1 MQWWC
6 TNNYAF
12 DCLTGPQESGGRIPW
27 AFTLTGP
34 DENYL
39 VVQNTNTRADLD
51 SNARDGPDTV
61 TIFARNVETG
71 MLTKGVSL
79 GFPTVSAV
87 WRTQPR
93 L

>member
-1 MQWWC
+1 VAW
-6 TNNYAF
+6 TAKASLF
-12 DCLTGPQESGGRIPW
+12 FPQESGGRIPW

-34 DENYL
+34 ADSYL

-51 SNARDGPDTV
+51 PSSKGGPDTV
-61 TIFARNVETG
+61 TVFARDEKTG
-71 MLTKGVSL
+71 VLTKGTSL

-87 WRTQPR
+87 WRTRAR